1 MNKMSPSLLENQMMK
16 FIEIKLELSSKNQNF
31 GQLVFATMSLTAFQD
46 LGFSDETGGDS
57 DECDFLKIIL

>member
-1 MNKMSPSLLENQMMK
+1 MSPSLLENQMMK

>member
-46 LGFSDETGGDS
+46 LGFSDEISGDT
-57 DECDFLKIIL
+57 DERDFLKIIL